1 MAKLRTTPRRQ
12 AEARFMQRHGDT
24 FFGESAMKRF
34 VLCLTTVLLLAG
46 ALPAQSEVIY
56 RASLS
61 GLNEEPPN
69 DAPGHGGAAIIIDDV
84 EHSMAVT
91 IAWSNM
97 ASATTAAHIHCC
109 TVDPLTGTAIPA
121 TMVPSFPGFP
131 MNAAFDGLYEATFSL
146 LDPATYNP
154 AFISANGGT
163 VAGAE
168 AAFLAGLAS
177 GRSYVNIHTELFP
190 NGHIRGFLTLPQTGG
205 TIPEPGSAALLGLGA
220 AGLALFRRRRS
231 SRAMTTGRAEY
242 GSVHGSPSPV

>member
-1 MAKLRTTPRRQ
+1 
-12 AEARFMQRHGDT
+12 MQRFRDT
-24 FFGESAMKRF
+24 FLGEFAMKRF
-34 VLCLTTVLLLAG
+34 ALCLTTILLMAG
-46 ALPAQSEVIY
+46 ALPAQSEVIIY

-61 GLNEEPPN
+61 GLNEAPPN

-97 ASATTAAHIHCC
+97 DSATTAAHIHCC

-131 MNAAFDGLYEATFSL
+131 TNAAFDGLYEANFSL
-146 LDPATYNP
+146 LDAATYNP
-154 AFISANGGT
+154 AFISASGGT

-190 NGHIRGFLTLPQTGG
+190 NGHIRGFLALPPTGG
-205 TIPEPGSAALLGLGA
+205 TIPEPGSVALLGLGT

-231 SRAMTTGRAEY
+231 RSMTTGRAEY
-242 GSVHGSPSPV
+242 GGVQGSPSPV